1 MQLMMYIGN
10 DLIEAVPLED
20 EKIQRPGYVGQFKR
34 RLKMKYNELIREYS
48 NPPEFLVS
56 NPVLKAS
63 SAGNNNRL

>member
-20 EKIQRPGYVGQFKR
+20 EKIPRPGYVGQFKR
-34 RLKMKYNELIREYS
+34 RLKMKYNELIRQYS

-56 NPVLKAS
+56 NPIPQANSAS
-63 SAGNNNRL
+63 K